1 MSLESLQRSG
11 AETCEIATR
20 RNGDRDSAL
29 QIAAQPASRE
39 GIINEVDG
47 VLVNGYEPNRLP
59 HMTNLSFEG
68 VEHDELLGALRAVAV
83 SSGSACTSASLEPSY
98 VLSALGLPERLA
110 FPSLRFALGKR
121 NTREE
126 VEFVIDCLSH
136 TVGRLRG
143 QPESSLAR

>member
-1 MSLESLQRSG
+1 MPTEIPRLKGLRDRLQ
-11 AETCEIATR
+11 
-20 RNGDRDSAL
+20 
-29 QIAAQPASRE
+29 Q
-39 GIINEVDG
+39 GIIDTVDG

-59 HMTNLSFEG
+59 HMTNLAFVG
-68 VEHDELLGALRAVAV
+68 VDHDELLGALRAVAV

-121 NTREE
+121 NTDEE

-136 TVGRLRG
+136 AVGKLRR
-143 QPESSLAR
+143 QPVDARK